1 MIQDKPLHE
10 QMHDAIYEIRNK
22 MDLKPFVTRKGGTT
36 PSGRDSCLW
45 YLDQTVTIY
54 AEAEQTGGIYGLL
67 VGEVPKHSGP
77 PPHVHSH
84 EDEAFLITTG
94 HLHAWCGDQFF
105 DLPKGTF
112 GFLPKGRVHWFQAV
126 SDEPTTIVTVV
137 SPGGHE
143 EMFRRIASGPA
154 PRPDELPPALE
165 EWPVEKVIREAARVG
180 VAVTPL
186 HADWVAFK
194 QEQGAAWAAGTE
206 PRTMQ
211 RFLADKQNRG

>member
-1 MIQDKPLHE
+1 MTDQPLHE
-10 QMHDAIYEIRNK
+10 TMREAIMDIRDR
-22 MDLKPFVTRKGGTT
+22 MDLQPFITRKGGPT

-54 AEAEQTGGIYGLL
+54 AESEQTGGIYGLL

-94 HLHAWCGDQFF
+94 HLHAWCGDKFF
-105 DLPKGTF
+105 DLPKNTF
-112 GFLPKGRVHWFQAV
+112 GFLPKGHVHWFQAV

-143 EMFRRIASGPA
+143 EMFRRIASGTA
-154 PRPDELPPALE
+154 QHIDELPPPLKD
-165 EWPVEKVIREAARVG
+165 WPVEKVIREAAAVG
-180 VAVTPL
+180 VRVDPL
-186 HADWVAFK
+186 YADWVAFK
-194 QEQGAAWAAGTE
+194 QYQGAEFAAGRQ
-206 PRTMQ
+206 PQTMAAY
-211 RFLADKQNRG
+211 RNRRD

>member
-1 MIQDKPLHE
+1 
-10 QMHDAIYEIRNK
+10 
-22 MDLKPFVTRKGGTT
+22 VTRKGGPT

-84 EDEAFLITTG
+84 EDEAFLVTTG

-105 DLPKGTF
+105 DLPKGSF
-112 GFLPKGRVHWFQAV
+112 GFLPRGLVHWFQAIA
-126 SDEPTTIVTVV
+126 DEPTTIVTVV

-143 EMFRRIASGPA
+143 EMFRAIAGGA
-154 PRPDELPPALE
+154 ATDPDALPPPLK

-180 VAVTPL
+180 VNVTPL

-194 QEQGAAWAAGTE
+194 QAQGADLAAGRAPE
-206 PRTMQ
+206 LFKSFHERHGGS
-211 RFLADKQNRG
+211 D